1 MSGTPP
7 GRETLVCGPA
17 QPHAPCRAHSA
28 SGLTPAV
35 SRLAVLRQR
44 RAPCAG
50 SGPWAHSCCL
60 LSFSAWGYREQG
72 GERGG
77 QSLWSCRHLPAPP
90 QPCGPAAQGGRCC
103 RGRRCPSLQ
112 LSHGSHTKT
121 KRGRRAALKTATSGS
136 QQCPPRVIVG
146 AEHGHSK
153 CLLREL
159 TLLVPAPQR
168 HRGRRDR
175 SSTEPCSCHLQA
187 LRRRRDTSLC
197 RWRWERA

>member
-7 GRETLVCGPA
+7 GRETLACGPA
-17 QPHAPCRAHSA
+17 QPPAPRRAHSA

-35 SRLAVLRQR
+35 SRVAVLRQR
-44 RAPCAG
+44 RAPGAG
-50 SGPWAHSCCL
+50 SGPWAHSCGL

-90 QPCGPAAQGGRCC
+90 QPCGPAARWAVLPRQKV
-103 RGRRCPSLQ
+103 PSLQ
-112 LSHGSHTKT
+112 PSHGSHTKT
-121 KRGRRAALKTATSGS
+121 KRGRRAALKTAAPGS
-136 QQCPPRVIVG
+136 QQCPPRVILG

-159 TLLVPAPQR
+159 TLRVPAPQR
-168 HRGRRDR
+168 HRGGHDR

-187 LRRRRDTSLC
+187 PPRRRDASLC
-197 RWRWERA
+197 GWRWERA